1 MKIFYKKKNKDLE
14 KEISK
19 LKETMKI
26 FENKMEKVQNSL
38 LMEKKERDEE
48 IKKANDL
55 LTKQIEDKKKLE
67 EQVEKT
73 NDLLVKHIEDKNSK
87 AYRR

>member
-1 MKIFYKKKNKDLE
+1 
-14 KEISK
+14 
-19 LKETMKI
+19 MKI

-73 NDLLVKHIEDKNSK
+73 NDLLVKHIEDKK
-87 AYRR
+87 KL